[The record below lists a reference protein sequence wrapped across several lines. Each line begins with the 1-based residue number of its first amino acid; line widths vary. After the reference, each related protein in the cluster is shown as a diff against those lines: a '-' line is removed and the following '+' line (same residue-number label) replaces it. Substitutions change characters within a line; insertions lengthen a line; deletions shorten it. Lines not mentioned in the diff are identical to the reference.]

1 MSDTNTTMDEFRNN
15 VVKPEL
21 FRGKQTVRE
30 MIRTLS
36 EEMQRRMDALEKR
49 LDAIERSI

>member
-1 MSDTNTTMDEFRNN
+1 MSDQNTMDEFRNN

-30 MIRTLS
+30 MLRTIQ
-36 EEMQRRMDALEKR
+36 EENQRQFEMIKRELEEIKR
-49 LDAIERSI
+49 SL